1 MAGLVVKALVLLQQF
16 QKGRDAGD
24 EQQVGAQNHQQHRH
38 EKVEQRLQ
46 GRGDGHR
53 HVVAR
58 PQQQGTQHRQN
69 PVGFGLFFSRFPAV
83 EQLDGL
89 GELYLEQVVAQGQQE
104 NGPEQDQRG
113 GDSGQRHQ
121 KGYGHGSSQHQPQ
134 NPEHGPGK
142 DHPQPQAQGQG
153 QDRGEKGFPEQ
164 QVGNVPLFHAQNVVK
179 PQLLFPALDDEAV
192 GVKQKQHRKQG
203 DDKLAQAEHGSH
215 GGAPVH
221 GFLVNAPDQSAD
233 GVKHKDDPRRG
244 EQVGQVDP
252 AVVFQVGK
260 GQLPVEAHSPLTH
273 ERPRSFPGCRRKAEP
288 ASGRWPGTG
297 RRRTWFPGRSGGT
310 PGRP

>member
-89 GELYLEQVVAQGQQE
+89 GELHLEQVVAQGQQE

-179 PQLLFPALDDEAV
+179 PQLFFPALDDEAV
-192 GVKQKQHRKQG
+192 GVKQKQHRK
-203 DDKLAQAEHGSH
+203 
-215 GGAPVH
+215 
-221 GFLVNAPDQSAD
+221 
-233 GVKHKDDPRRG
+233 
-244 EQVGQVDP
+244 
-252 AVVFQVGK
+252 
-260 GQLPVEAHSPLTH
+260 
-273 ERPRSFPGCRRKAEP
+273 
-288 ASGRWPGTG
+288 
-297 RRRTWFPGRSGGT
+297 
-310 PGRP
+310 